1 MPQPPAG
8 DNGQKERTNDAGN
21 GDGDGDDA
29 VLNSK
34 ASILLE
40 LLKVFEISS
49 RPF

>member
-8 DNGQKERTNDAGN
+8 DNGQKERTNDDGN

-40 LLKVFEISS
+40 LLKVFEISN